1 MLSQKY
7 RRRFNTAAVIAV
19 FCVCAGVILYAKNKL
34 EETVSVSAVPHNDT
48 VIVLDAGQDRRVLSV
63 VI

>member
-7 RRRFNTAAVIAV
+7 RRRFNAAAVIAV